1 MSCSL
6 EFASTQAPK
15 RCCERSHLLHWLTQS
30 QTAVST
36 IWALGD
42 TGWCPPACTLK
53 AGCSPVI
60 LSGYRSWWAQVLASL
75 SDEAMYSL
83 CLGLS
88 LCVLVFC
95 WLFFFWQLMGL
106 SSLLVWFS
114 RSANLLSFQ
123 PQIVPLLGSVLDEV
137 FIICVF
143 RSCRDMLSG
152 AQLFANGGPYQIA
165 SVTVA
170 LPQA

>member
-1 MSCSL
+1 
-6 EFASTQAPK
+6 
-15 RCCERSHLLHWLTQS
+15 
-30 QTAVST
+30 
-36 IWALGD
+36 
-42 TGWCPPACTLK
+42 
-53 AGCSPVI
+53 
-60 LSGYRSWWAQVLASL
+60 
-75 SDEAMYSL
+75 
-83 CLGLS
+83 
-88 LCVLVFC
+88 
-95 WLFFFWQLMGL
+95 MGL

-143 RSCRDMLSG
+143 RSCRDPLSG